1 MLAPHNSTA
10 SPFLL
15 HSPPLPSKR
24 CRSRT
29 ISSRPL
35 SLFQLPSISRTSNTC
50 SISSRSMR
58 PARMRQTSKRR
69 SSSYLRRMCLIIP
82 QTPSDKGRRTH
93 MGHSKTYPRALK
105 KRLAFVIN
113 SRSRSTTLPSL
124 SAMWRSANGV
134 EIWRWRNVTG
144 SLIKAPVSPDNS
156 RGYSGQ

>member
-35 SLFQLPSISRTSNTC
+35 SLFQLPSISRISNTC
-50 SISSRSMR
+50 SINSRFMR
-58 PARMRQTSKRR
+58 PPRMRQTSKRR
-69 SSSYLRRMCLIIP
+69 SSNYLRRMCLIIP
-82 QTPSDKGRRTH
+82 QTPSVKGRHTH
-93 MGHSKTYPRALK
+93 TGHSKIYPRALK
-105 KRLAFVIN
+105 KRLAFAIN
-113 SRSRSTTLPSL
+113 SRSRSTTSPFS
-124 SAMWRSANGV
+124 SAMWRLASGV

-144 SLIKAPVSPDNS
+144 SLIKEPVSPDNF